1 MAGQSGGQAA
11 GQTGGQMAGQTGGQV
26 AGQTGGQVAGHTGG
40 QVAGQ
45 TGGQRN
51 RQRNGQTDLRQHVHS
66 HGIPCGR
73 NEADVDLPVT
83 QRQRQLLKTSKP
95 AVRRKVSNEANALIS
110 QHQTLCY

>member
-1 MAGQSGGQAA
+1 MA

-26 AGQTGGQVAGHTGG
+26 AGQTGGQTGG
-40 QVAGQ
+40 QTAGQ

-51 RQRNGQTDLRQHVHS
+51 GQRNGQTDLRQHVHS
-66 HGIPCGR
+66 HGIPGGR

-95 AVRRKVSNEANALIS
+95 AVRRKVSNEVTALIS